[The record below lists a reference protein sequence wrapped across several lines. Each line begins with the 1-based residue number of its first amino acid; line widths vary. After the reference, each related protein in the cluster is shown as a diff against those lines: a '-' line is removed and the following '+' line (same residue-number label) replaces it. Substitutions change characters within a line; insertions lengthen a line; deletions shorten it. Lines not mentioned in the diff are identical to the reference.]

1 MQQPDHT
8 MVARVNATFEF
19 AKVNATLRL
28 HLSCQMKDL
37 NFFLKN
43 PAIRLRRCVYNDDGD
58 ETGAAKERNAAHSA
72 GGK

>member
-1 MQQPDHT
+1 MSFHITSGKETLNVLKPLFSF
-8 MVARVNATFEF
+8 VNT
-19 AKVNATLRL
+19 
-28 HLSCQMKDL
+28 DL
-37 NFFLKN
+37 IYPFQFVRILFVKN

>member
-1 MQQPDHT
+1 MHKQIS
-8 MVARVNATFEF
+8 ARL
-19 AKVNATLRL
+19 K
-28 HLSCQMKDL
+28 KDYTPGDIGFKL
-37 NFFLKN
+37 FLKN

>member
-1 MQQPDHT
+1 MISIIRKDGRTPPS
-8 MVARVNATFEF
+8 VAINL
-19 AKVNATLRL
+19 TLSVITQIPNEGFKL
-28 HLSCQMKDL
+28 
-37 NFFLKN
+37 FFKN